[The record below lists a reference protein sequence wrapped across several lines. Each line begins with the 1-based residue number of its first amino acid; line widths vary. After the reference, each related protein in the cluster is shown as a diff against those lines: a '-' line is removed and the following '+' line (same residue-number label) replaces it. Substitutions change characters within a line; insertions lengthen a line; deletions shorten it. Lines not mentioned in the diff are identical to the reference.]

1 MKDLTKNRWKFV
13 LIPALIVIA
22 GIVLYIVHGGFNFDV
37 EFMGG
42 IRMQVNMHTDFD
54 NKEVA
59 DLIQEK
65 TVDTVSAKVQ
75 TGDNPQVAVIKT
87 PPVDETVKTEIFN
100 ALKDK
105 YNLSDDDLL
114 SVLHIACY
122 NLYLDLHCNSF
133 RVEKCYYGC
142 YRSCNQR
149 TYHGCDLCYNKHSA

>member
-1 MKDLTKNRWKFV
+1 MR
-13 LIPALIVIA
+13 
-22 GIVLYIVHGGFNFDV
+22 
-37 EFMGG
+37 GG
-42 IRMQVNMHTDFD
+42 IRMQINMHTDFN

-59 DLIQEK
+59 DLIQGK

-114 SVLHIACY
+114 SVSSASASFGNEIQESLLYTLLAIICILIYIAIRFEWRI
-122 NLYLDLHCNSF
+122 S
-133 RVEKCYYGC
+133 YYGC
-142 YRSCNQR
+142 YSSCNQR

>member
-1 MKDLTKNRWKFV
+1 MPYFKNTICF
-13 LIPALIVIA
+13 
-22 GIVLYIVHGGFNFDV
+22 FNFYYV
-37 EFMGG
+37 SLNNFFLTIAYAINTCLLYTSG

-114 SVLHIACY
+114 SVSSASASFGNEIQRKALLYTLLAIICILIYIAIR
-122 NLYLDLHCNSF
+122 F
-133 RVEKCYYGC
+133 EW
-142 YRSCNQR
+142 RSAIIDVYKRQV
-149 TYHGCDLCYNKHSA
+149 